1 MYMTAKN
8 RVLEVL
14 EKAADTHR
22 RPGHKETWKKCS
34 EAGGKLTKKAQYW
47 ILAKVLGMMPYEI
60 AELYGVNKV
69 AVSSG
74 ISKVSKKISE
84 RELIDLFEIPPKSKA
99 A

>member
-1 MYMTAKN
+1 M
-8 RVLEVL
+8 
-14 EKAADTHR
+14 EKAEDTHK
-22 RPGHKETWKKCS
+22 RPGHKEAWRKCS

-74 ISKVSKKISE
+74 ISKVSRKISE
-84 RELIDLFEIPPKSKA
+84 KELIELFEIPPNNKWRKTA
-99 A
+99 